1 MVDASECGKT
11 DVTEAGCSARS
22 SVFRCR
28 QCEIRKEG
36 NQLGAIGWR
45 IPRKSRGREDPSAA
59 PSTICGWR
67 IPRKSRG
74 REDKPPFP
82 HALADGAYPEN
93 RGDERTL
100 RKFITKD
107 LDGAYP
113 ENRGDERGQGSAP
126 GRTDQPRG
134 GSHSEWW
141 CGGDP
146 SAKMRRRSVPA
157 GWD

>member
-45 IPRKSRGREDPSAA
+45 IPRKV
-59 PSTICGWR
+59 
-67 IPRKSRG
+67 RG

-82 HALADGAYPEN
+82 HELADGAYPEN